1 MAFFAEF
8 SRSGLSPNAKEQ
20 TVDSFDSRNRK
31 TSSRVEYNKLL
42 EEVAEHVWTAVST
55 ETGPGT
61 VVMTLSGRGTTKG
74 SLGYVI
80 TAPGRR
86 HVVSRT
92 TLADL
97 ACRGSLT
104 IAAGTHIEPL
114 RPNEL
119 VTAKRRR
126 DITK

>member
-1 MAFFAEF
+1 M
-8 SRSGLSPNAKEQ
+8 
-20 TVDSFDSRNRK
+20 DSFDSRNRR
-31 TSSRVEYNKLL
+31 TASRIAYNELL
-42 EEVAEHVWTAVST
+42 DDVAAHVWTVVST

-80 TAPGRR
+80 TAPGLR

-97 ACRGSLT
+97 ACRGSVT
-104 IAAGTHIEPL
+104 VAPAAGIEPL
-114 RPNEL
+114 RPAEL
-119 VTAKRRR
+119 ASAERRR
-126 DITK
+126 DLSR